1 MSNASK
7 LIVAT
12 ILAFAGGV
20 ALAQTSG
27 AWVGGGA
34 ARFDP
39 FRPELSLN
47 ASPASASASAP
58 APATQPAFLL
68 HSVQS
73 SGTIYPTIRDPLR
86 PPTRSPF
93 RP

>member
-1 MSNASK
+1 MSQRRSA
-7 LIVAT
+7 IVVFLAAT
-12 ILAFAGGV
+12 GGV
-20 ALAQTSG
+20 ALAQSVSSPG
-27 AWVGGGA
+27 PGA

-39 FRPELSLN
+39 FRPELSLT
-47 ASPASASASAP
+47 AAPAP
-58 APATQPAFLL
+58 APATQPAFTT

-73 SGTIYPTIRDPLR
+73 SGTIYPTIRDPFR

>member
-1 MSNASK
+1 MSDASK
-7 LIVAT
+7 LMVVAVF
-12 ILAFAGGV
+12 AVAGGV
-20 ALAQTSG
+20 VLAQTSS
-27 AWVGGGA
+27 APGGGA

-47 ASPASASASAP
+47 ASPAP
-58 APATQPAFLL
+58 APATQPAFSL